1 MVRTSRR
8 LKEKKVDQ
16 KPAEKKYTSEIYLVT
31 LDLNEYDLY
40 LGPYLYNRL
49 KWVFDDENVNI
60 MFDEVY
66 ISTLCPVTLPRVIF
80 ASLSRISSLKYN

>member
-8 LKEKKVDQ
+8 LMEKKVDQ
-16 KPAEKKYTSEIYLVT
+16 KPSEKKYTSEIYSVT
-31 LDLNEYDLY
+31 LDLDEYDSS

-60 MFDEVY
+60 MFDEVRTSY
-66 ISTLCPVTLPRVIF
+66 PIF
-80 ASLSRISSLKYN
+80 ILFPLLGFRHLSSIN